1 MSVLIENKTSKIT
14 AIAIIMLVRSLAA
27 IKTDLSAREA
37 SVKISMNAKNALITV
52 TKTLTA

>member
-1 MSVLIENKTSKIT
+1 MENTTSKIT